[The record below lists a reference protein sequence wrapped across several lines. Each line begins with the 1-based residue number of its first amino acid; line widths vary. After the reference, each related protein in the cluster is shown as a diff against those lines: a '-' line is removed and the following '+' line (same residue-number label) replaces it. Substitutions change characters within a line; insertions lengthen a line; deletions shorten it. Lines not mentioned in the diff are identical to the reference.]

1 MMEVA
6 SSFYERNVMYGSEFL
21 KHIFS

>member
-1 MMEVA
+1 MEVA